1 MARGEVLTYLVVFGF
16 LVTLVEVPIDTF
28 ELVISSSSLKVRSFL
43 RIDSQSVSPVK
54 ASVVASMVC

>member
-1 MARGEVLTYLVVFGF
+1 MARGEVLTYLVVSGF

-28 ELVISSSSLKVRSFL
+28 ELVISSSSLKARSFL
-43 RIDSQSVSPVK
+43 RIDSQSISPVK